1 MSVKAPSRC
10 LALTMAAALSTTA
23 CAKAPTT
30 ERGERE
36 AAMSES
42 TAESRALNGYTYTTE
57 PVEARIGPHRFAFPA
72 NYYDD
77 QIGPAI
83 GGGVGLTLMWPGLQA
98 APPGTRPTRSMAD
111 HYRAIS
117 VSIDY
122 VDKVP
127 VSGLLQRMASTEATT
142 EDGAIERTDPRR
154 RLDLL
159 TPGTPQFGLVP
170 YTIDETR
177 MDAYAQ
183 AYSKQRGEAPVRNP
197 RTDKEWYV
205 ARSGDDELTTFIRCD
220 QPLNGLNGL
229 VIEGAL
235 LVPDDAPEVASC
247 THDVVDIPD
256 SLSMT
261 IRYPRVLLNDW
272 RAIEDAVRATMARYR
287 IRTVATVNSNGTI

>member
-1 MSVKAPSRC
+1 M
-10 LALTMAAALSTTA
+10 
-23 CAKAPTT
+23 T
-30 ERGERE
+30 ENP
-36 AAMSES
+36 
-42 TAESRALNGYTYTTE
+42 AESHTLDGYTYTTK
-57 PVEARIGPHRFAFPA
+57 PVVAEIGPHRFAFPA

-83 GGGVGLTLMWPGLQA
+83 GGGVGLTLMWPSLQA
-98 APPGTRPTRSMAD
+98 APPGTRPTRSMAE

-127 VSGLLQRMASTEATT
+127 ISGLLQRMASTEATT

-154 RLDLL
+154 RLDLR
-159 TPGTPQFGLVP
+159 TPGTPQFGLIP
-170 YTIDETR
+170 YAIDETR
-177 MDAYAQ
+177 MEAYAQ

-197 RTDKEWYV
+197 RTEKDWYV

-229 VIEGAL
+229 VIEGEL

-247 THDVVDIPD
+247 THNVVDIPD
-256 SLSMT
+256 SLSMS
-261 IRYPRVLLNDW
+261 IRYPRVVLKDW
-272 RAIEDAVRATMARYR
+272 KAIEDAARATLDRYR
-287 IRTVATVNSNGTI
+287 IR

>member
-1 MSVKAPSRC
+1 MCVMPPSRC
-10 LALTMAAALSTTA
+10 LALAMTAALSATA

-30 ERGERE
+30 GKGEKE
-36 AAMSES
+36 AAISEN
-42 TAESRALNGYTYTTE
+42 TAESRTLDGYTYTTK

-83 GGGVGLTLMWPGLQA
+83 GGGVGLTLMWPRLQA

-122 VDKVP
+122 VRKVP
-127 VSGLLQRMASTEATT
+127 ISGLLQRMASNEATT

-154 RLDLL
+154 RLDLR
-159 TPGTPQFGLVP
+159 TPGTPQFGLIP
-170 YTIDETR
+170 YAIDETR
-177 MDAYAQ
+177 MEAYAQ
-183 AYSKQRGEAPVRNP
+183 AYSKQRGEAPARNP
-197 RTDKEWYV
+197 RTEKDWYV

-229 VIEGAL
+229 VIEGEL

-247 THDVVDIPD
+247 THNVVDAPD
-256 SLSMT
+256 RLSMT
-261 IRYPRVLLNDW
+261 IRYPRVVLKDW
-272 RAIEDAVRATMARYR
+272 KAIEDAVRAMMARYR
-287 IRTVATVNSNGTI
+287 LRTVDTVGFASVS

>member
-1 MSVKAPSRC
+1 MSVSAPSRC
-10 LALTMAAALSTTA
+10 LALAMAAALITTA

-30 ERGERE
+30 EKGERE

-42 TAESRALNGYTYTTE
+42 TAESRTLNGYTYTTK

-83 GGGVGLTLMWPGLQA
+83 GGGVGLTLMWPSLQA

-142 EDGAIERTDPRR
+142 EARAIERADPRR
-154 RLDLL
+154 RLDLRA
-159 TPGTPQFGLVP
+159 PGTPQFGLVP

-197 RTDKEWYV
+197 RTEKEWYV
-205 ARSGDDELTTFIRCD
+205 ARSGNDELTTLIRCD
-220 QPLNGLNGL
+220 RPLDGLSGL
-229 VIEGAL
+229 VIEGEL
-235 LVPDDAPEVASC
+235 LVPDAAPEVASC
-247 THDVVDIPD
+247 THDLVDIPD

-261 IRYPRVLLNDW
+261 IRYPRVLLKDW
-272 RAIEDAVRATMARYR
+272 KSIEDAARVVLARYR
-287 IRTVATVNSNGTI
+287 IR

>member
-1 MSVKAPSRC
+1 
-10 LALTMAAALSTTA
+10 LALAVALNTTA
-23 CAKAPTT
+23 CAQGPSSEKT
-30 ERGERE
+30 EKE
-36 AAMSES
+36 AS
-42 TAESRALNGYTYTTE
+42 TAENPEESRNVDGYTYTTK
-57 PVEARIGPHRFAFPA
+57 PVEAKIGPHRFAFPA

-83 GGGVGLTLMWPGLQA
+83 GGGVGLTLMWPSLQA

-142 EDGAIERTDPRR
+142 EEGAIERTDLRR
-154 RLDLL
+154 RLDLR
-159 TPGTPQFGLVP
+159 TPGTPQFGLIP
-170 YTIDETR
+170 YAIDETR
-177 MDAYAQ
+177 MEAYAQ
-183 AYSKQRGEAPVRNP
+183 AYSKQRGEAPARNP
-197 RTDKEWYV
+197 RTEKDWYV

-229 VIEGAL
+229 VIEGEL

-247 THDVVDIPD
+247 THNVVDTSD

-261 IRYPRVLLNDW
+261 IRYPRVLLKDW
-272 RAIEDAVRATMARYR
+272 KAIEDAARATLSRYR
-287 IRTVATVNSNGTI
+287 IR

>member
-1 MSVKAPSRC
+1 MNVNTSSRC
-10 LALTMAAALSTTA
+10 LALAMAAALSTTA
-23 CAKAPTT
+23 CAKAPAT
-30 ERGERE
+30 EKGEKE
-36 AAMSES
+36 AAMSEN
-42 TAESRALNGYTYTTE
+42 TAESLTLDGYTYATL

-83 GGGVGLTLMWPGLQA
+83 GGGVGLTLMWPSLQA
-98 APPGTRPTRSMAD
+98 APPGTRPTRSMSD

-142 EDGAIERTDPRR
+142 EEGAIERTDPRR
-154 RLDLL
+154 RLDLRA
-159 TPGTPQFGLVP
+159 PGTPQFGLVP
-170 YTIDETR
+170 YAIDETR
-177 MDAYAQ
+177 MGAYAQ

-197 RTDKEWYV
+197 RTEKEWYV

-229 VIEGAL
+229 VIEGEL
-235 LVPDDAPEVASC
+235 LVPDGAPQVASC

-261 IRYPRVLLNDW
+261 IRYPRVLLKDW
-272 RAIEDAVRATMARYR
+272 RAIEDAVRVVLVRYR
-287 IRTVATVNSNGTI
+287 VR